1 MNKLQLEILNSIR
14 NLFNSELSSSYISK
28 KADIAYT
35 SISELRNNKRSL
47 EKVNFDAINRLYNLA
62 VKENLNEE
70 NFNRKKLSDL
80 NDGTN
85 LKKSVINIELTR
97 CENSDVKIE
106 ITLKDFYNF
115 EDKTLWNIE

>member
-1 MNKLQLEILNSIR
+1 MNELQLEILNSIR

-47 EKVNFDAINRLYNLA
+47 EKVNFNAINRLYNLA
-62 VKENLNEE
+62 VKENQNEE

-85 LKKSVINIELTR
+85 LKKSAINIELTR

-115 EDKTLWNIE
+115 EDKTL

>member
-1 MNKLQLEILNSIR
+1 MNELQLEILNSIR
-14 NLFNSELSSSYISK
+14 NLFNSGLSSSYISK
-28 KADIAYT
+28 KADISYT
-35 SISELRNNKRSL
+35 TVNELRNNKRSL

-85 LKKSVINIELTR
+85 LKKSAINIELTR

-115 EDKTLWNIE
+115 EDKTL